1 MKLWKLLVFSLALL
15 LTALQADSDVNAQ
28 NIYVSSSTGSDSNT
42 GLSPESPLRTIAKAS
57 KNGMTIYLK
66 AGDVFYEHVVLRNQR
81 LTRYGEGK
89 NPEIRG
95 LKRLDNPEWKE
106 VKNNIWCIDL
116 TKGEFS
122 GFSIEGSALDNNIG
136 CLYEYETDQ
145 IHCRKVQTFAELQ
158 NDWDLWQTDV
168 FDKNAVAIRYDKL
181 YLYYTGNPN
190 QLRLDLTVGG
200 GYGISCHDS
209 DVDRVNVIGFG
220 MGGINIFGSSNVR
233 GCRVD
238 IIGGSTMTAGDYF
251 APFGNGIDFWVSR
264 DAHDCIIE
272 DCYISRCYDCGCSI
286 QARHMGKAK
295 PSNIIFR
302 NNLIVNCC
310 QAWEDFLRNDPDVM
324 FEDCYF
330 KNNIAVNCGDS
341 PFGYS
346 STRKKYCNLLG
357 ANTDGDRGMNIVDN
371 VFIGGNYYCSYSY
384 NKLYRSNK
392 WKGNKHYTIRGNWL
406 LCNPSG
412 LIAPLIVPTKA
423 SDDLSLKM
431 ATNEV
436 IDKYR
441 ELTGDYSTKF
451 FFQSE
456 KKIQRKGNRA
466 VKKYLSKHQY

>member
-1 MKLWKLLVFSLALL
+1 MKNKIIKTILSILVLLFIQTSIASS
-15 LTALQADSDVNAQ
+15 QD
-28 NIYVSSSTGSDSNT
+28 IYVSSSTGSDNNLGNT
-42 GLSPESPLRTIAKAS
+42 PDSPLKTIKEALK
-57 KNGMTIYLK
+57 KGKTIYLR
-66 AGDVFYEHVVLRNQR
+66 AGDVFYEHVVLRNQT
-81 LTRYGEGK
+81 LTRYGEG
-89 NPEIRG
+89 
-95 LKRLDNPEWKE
+95 DNPVICGLRRFVKPDWKNVE
-106 VKNNIWCIDL
+106 NNIWCIDL
-116 TKGEFS
+116 TKGVYS
-122 GFSIEGSALDNNIG
+122 GFDISGPTLDNNVG
-136 CLYEYETDQ
+136 CLYEYEKDI
-145 IHCRKVQTFAELQ
+145 IHCCKVKFYSELEK
-158 NDWDLWQTDV
+158 DWDLWQTDV
-168 FDKNAVAIRYDKL
+168 FDKKAVPERYNLL

-190 QLRLDLTVGG
+190 TLQLEMTVGD
-200 GYGISCHDS
+200 GYGIVCHDS
-209 DVDRVNVIGFG
+209 DVDCINVIGFG
-220 MGGINIFGSSNVR
+220 MGGINLFGSSNVR

-286 QARHMGKAK
+286 QARYKGRAK
-295 PSNIIFR
+295 PSNITFR

-324 FEDCYF
+324 FEECYF

-384 NKLYRSNK
+384 NNLYRSNK
-392 WKGNKHYTIRGNWL
+392 WNGNKHYTIRGNWL

-412 LIAPLIVPTKA
+412 SIAPLIVPTKA
-423 SDDLSLKM
+423 FENRSLKM

-436 IDKYR
+436 LEKYR

-451 FFQSE
+451 FFQTE